1 MISYFTKKNVKLRLK
16 YSKLEKLMIKVL
28 DDNNIESVIYSEKA
42 FYCLFYDEKMSQL
55 KNLLEIFN
63 EFDMQFK
70 NKIDVYMCEINK
82 LDLTKQYFQMSALPA
97 VVFMKRGVPYGNIAG
112 PVSKAKYQQIAKDA
126 IMQIMEETK

>member
-1 MISYFTKKNVKLRLK
+1 
-16 YSKLEKLMIKVL
+16 MIKVL
-28 DDNNIESVIYSEKA
+28 DDNNIESVIYGEKA

-82 LDLTKQYFQMSALPA
+82 LDLTKQYFQMSVLPA
-97 VVFMKRGVPYGNIAG
+97 IVFMKRGVPYGNIAG